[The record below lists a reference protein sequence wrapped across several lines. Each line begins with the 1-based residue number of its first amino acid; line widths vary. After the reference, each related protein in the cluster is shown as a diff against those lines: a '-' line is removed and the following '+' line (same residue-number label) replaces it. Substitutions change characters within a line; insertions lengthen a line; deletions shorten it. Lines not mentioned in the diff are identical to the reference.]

1 MRLSKFSA
9 ILFAVFMF
17 TFSGLASASEIYIH
31 SPSFSPYSAGSVK
44 REVLDE
50 ALAELN
56 YARWLSGVP
65 NNVTLN
71 EEYTRRAQMGAVLLD
86 ANDVLTHTP
95 EKPHDMPQSFYEL
108 GYDSTTHGNIA
119 YSKITQGSKTWGNLK
134 LKDTT
139 KMYME
144 DTDGKNVG
152 ALGHRR
158 WIMNPRLKQVGFG
171 ISTRLGYS
179 VTYVI
184 EEFPIRKQKLSRA
197 EYAKY
202 LDWLKWPI
210 ADEFITWP
218 SSKHPHPLSWFES
231 KTAWSVT
238 LNRNIFDK
246 CRAESVSVKMIRLDD
261 GRVWSF
267 GTAGND
273 GYFVIAPD
281 NVAYDECIIFCP
293 DDIARYSPG
302 EMWRVE
308 VDGLKRKNGRPGKF
322 SYIVSF
328 TK

>member
-1 MRLSKFSA
+1 MRLKKFSA

-17 TFSGLASASEIYIH
+17 ANLRIASASEIYVH
-31 SPSFSPYSAGSVK
+31 SPSFSPYRAGTVK
-44 REVLDE
+44 RDALYE

-56 YARWLSGVP
+56 YARWLAGVP

-71 EEYTRRAQMGAVLLD
+71 DEYTRRAQMGAVLLD
-86 ANDVLTHTP
+86 AVDTLTHTP
-95 EKPHDMPQSFYEL
+95 PKPDDMPGEFYDA

-119 YSKITQGSKTWGNLK
+119 YSKIITGGNVRGNLK

-144 DTDGKNVG
+144 DTDGRNVG

-171 ISTRLGYS
+171 ISTRRGYS

-184 EEFPIRKQKLSRA
+184 EEFPIRKQRLSQA

-202 LDWLKWPI
+202 LNWLKWPI

-218 SSKHPHPLSWFES
+218 SCKHPHPLDWFES

-261 GRVWSF
+261 GKIWNF
-267 GTAGND
+267 GHAGND
-273 GYFVIAPD
+273 GYFDIAPD

-293 DDIARYSPG
+293 DDVQRYRPG

-308 VDGLKRKNGRPGKF
+308 VSGLKRKDGRPGKI
-322 SYIVSF
+322 SYAVSF